1 MLHPISQSVFRLIIM
16 MVLIGT
22 PAFIEAAQA
31 ARTKAQKAPAAKED
45 PGPWL
50 LAGRDGEC
58 VPLSILSKKGPEY
71 SDIQSPHQLAEKLR
85 AAGHEAEIKEFNAGT
100 RPGGRGARVF
110 GRARR
115 DVYRKGSLRQTAAY
129 CRKQIIVNS
138 RALLAGVSAGRLAA
152 KFFF

>member
-16 MVLIGT
+16 MMLTGT

-45 PGPWL
+45 RPWL

-58 VPLSILSKKGPEY
+58 VPLSILSKKGPDY

-100 RPGGRGARVF
+100 RPAVEV
-110 GRARR
+110 RAP
-115 DVYRKGSLRQTAAY
+115 
-129 CRKQIIVNS
+129 
-138 RALLAGVSAGRLAA
+138 SAGLDVMFIKKDLCDKPPPTAEN
-152 KFFF
+152 K